1 MASIRIQFTRFS
13 AFYSPLIATVAG
25 RFLEEEGL
33 EGDLSVAEHGVSAL
47 EALLRGD
54 VDLVQSAP
62 SQAFAS
68 AEKREMPPAVH
79 FAQINNTDGFF
90 IAGRKANSNFTPQD
104 LKGKRVIVDHGGQ
117 PLHMFNYACH
127 KVGLKL
133 SDFEAIDAGSADD
146 MVTAFKGGEGDYV
159 HLQGPAPQQLEIE
172 GSGVVVGRLGDW
184 VGPCAFSSL
193 ASRSDWLETN
203 EAVAFMRAFRAA
215 RQWVN
220 QTPALHVA
228 NSEIAY
234 FPGIS
239 VEALTEAIV
248 AYQALGCWSGQVEIV
263 PDEIATSVEVFKIGG
278 AVAGDIDPSFVA
290 VRPPG

>member
-1 MASIRIQFTRFS
+1 MGNIRIQFTRFS

-25 RFLEEEGL
+25 GFLEKEGL

-90 IAGRKANSNFTPQD
+90 IAGRKANSNFTLQD

-159 HLQGPAPQQLEIE
+159 HLQGPAPQQLEIDLT
-172 GSGVVVGRLGDW
+172 GSRQTRL
-184 VGPCAFSSL
+184 
-193 ASRSDWLETN
+193 
-203 EAVAFMRAFRAA
+203 
-215 RQWVN
+215 
-220 QTPALHVA
+220 
-228 NSEIAY
+228 
-234 FPGIS
+234 
-239 VEALTEAIV
+239 
-248 AYQALGCWSGQVEIV
+248 
-263 PDEIATSVEVFKIGG
+263 
-278 AVAGDIDPSFVA
+278 
-290 VRPPG
+290 

>member
-1 MASIRIQFTRFS
+1 MSNVKIQFTRFS

-25 RFLEEEGL
+25 GFLEKEGL
-33 EGDLSVAEHGVSAL
+33 DGDLSVAQHGVSAL
-47 EALLRGD
+47 EALFRGD

-68 AEKREMPPAVH
+68 AEKKEVPPAVH

-90 IAGRKANSNFTPQD
+90 IAGRRPESDFTIQN

-127 KVGLKL
+127 KAGLKL
-133 SDFEAIDAGSADD
+133 SDFDVIDAGSADD
-146 MVTAFKGGEGDYV
+146 MVAAFKGGEGDYV

-172 GSGVVVGRLGDW
+172 RSGVVVGRVGDW
-184 VGPCAFSSL
+184 VGRCAFSSL
-193 ASRSDWLETN
+193 ASRSDWLETDG
-203 EAVAFMRAFRAA
+203 AVGFMRAFRAA

-220 QTPALHVA
+220 QTPALNVA
-228 NSEIAY
+228 NAEISY
-234 FPGIS
+234 FPGVS
-239 VEALTEAIV
+239 LEALTESIA

-263 PDEIATSVEVFKIGG
+263 PNEIAASVEVFRLGG
-278 AVAGDIDPSFVA
+278 AITGDIDPLFVA
-290 VRPPG
+290 VHPPG

>member
-1 MASIRIQFTRFS
+1 
-13 AFYSPLIATVAG
+13 
-25 RFLEEEGL
+25 
-33 EGDLSVAEHGVSAL
+33 
-47 EALLRGD
+47 
-54 VDLVQSAP
+54 
-62 SQAFAS
+62 
-68 AEKREMPPAVH
+68 MPPAVH

-90 IAGRKANSNFTPQD
+90 IAGRKANSNFTLQD

-146 MVTAFKGGEGDYV
+146 MVAAFKGGEGDYV
-159 HLQGPAPQQLEIE
+159 HLQGPAPQQLEFE

-263 PDEIATSVEVFKIGG
+263 SEEIAASVEVFKLGG
-278 AVAGDIDPSFVA
+278 AVAGDVDPSFVA

>member
-25 RFLEEEGL
+25 GFLEKEGL

-90 IAGRKANSNFTPQD
+90 IAGRKANSNFTLQD

-159 HLQGPAPQQLEIE
+159 HLQGPAPQQLEFE

-263 PDEIATSVEVFKIGG
+263 SEEIAASVEVFKLGG
-278 AVAGDIDPSFVA
+278 AVAGDVDPSFVA

>member
-1 MASIRIQFTRFS
+1 M
-13 AFYSPLIATVAG
+13 
-25 RFLEEEGL
+25 
-33 EGDLSVAEHGVSAL
+33 
-47 EALLRGD
+47 LRGD

-68 AEKREMPPAVH
+68 SEKGEMPPAVH

-90 IAGRKANSNFTPQD
+90 IAGRKVNSNFTLQD

-127 KVGLKL
+127 KAGLKL

-146 MVTAFKGGEGDYV
+146 MVAAFKGGEGDYV

-193 ASRSDWLETN
+193 ASRSDWLETD

-220 QTPALHVA
+220 QAPALHVA

-239 VEALTEAIV
+239 VEALTEAID

-263 PDEIATSVEVFKIGG
+263 SDEIAASVEVFRLGG
-278 AVAGDIDPSFVA
+278 AVTGDIDPLFVA

>member
-25 RFLEEEGL
+25 GFLEKEGL

-90 IAGRKANSNFTPQD
+90 IAGRKANSNFTLQD

-172 GSGVVVGRLGDW
+172 GSGVVVGRLGDL
-184 VGPCAFSSL
+184 VGLCAFSSL
-193 ASRSDWLETN
+193 ASRSDWLETD

-263 PDEIATSVEVFKIGG
+263 SEEIAASVEVFKLGG
-278 AVAGDIDPSFVA
+278 AVAGDVDPSFVA

>member
-25 RFLEEEGL
+25 GFLEKEGL

-90 IAGRKANSNFTPQD
+90 IAGRKANSNFTLQD

-159 HLQGPAPQQLEIE
+159 HLQGPAPQQLELE
-172 GSGVVVGRLGDW
+172 GSGVVVGRLGDG

-203 EAVAFMRAFRAA
+203 EAVAFMRAFRVA

-263 PDEIATSVEVFKIGG
+263 SEEIAASVEVFKLGG
-278 AVAGDIDPSFVA
+278 AVAGDVDPSFVA

>member
-25 RFLEEEGL
+25 GFLENEGL
-33 EGDLSVAEHGVSAL
+33 EGTLSVAEHGVSAL

-68 AEKREMPPAVH
+68 DEKGEMPPAVH

-90 IAGRKANSNFTPQD
+90 IAGRKANSNFTLQD

-159 HLQGPAPQQLEIE
+159 HLQGPAPQQLEFE

-263 PDEIATSVEVFKIGG
+263 SEEIAASVEVFKLGG
-278 AVAGDIDPSFVA
+278 AVAGDVDPSFVA

>member
-25 RFLEEEGL
+25 GFLEKEGL

-68 AEKREMPPAVH
+68 AEKGEMPPAVH

-90 IAGRKANSNFTPQD
+90 IAGRKANSNFTLQD

-133 SDFEAIDAGSADD
+133 SDFEAIDAGSAED
-146 MVTAFKGGEGDYV
+146 MVAAFKGGEGDYV

-263 PDEIATSVEVFKIGG
+263 SDEIAASVEVFRLGG
-278 AVAGDIDPSFVA
+278 AVTGDIDPSFVA

>member
-1 MASIRIQFTRFS
+1 MANVRIQFTRFS

-25 RFLEEEGL
+25 GFLAKEGL

-68 AEKREMPPAVH
+68 AEQKEMPPAVH

-90 IAGRKANSNFTPQD
+90 IVGRQPESDFSIEN

-117 PLHMFNYACH
+117 PRHMFNYACH
-127 KVGLKL
+127 KAGLGL

-146 MVTAFKGGEGDYV
+146 MVAAFKGGEGDYV

-172 GSGVVVGRLGDW
+172 GSGVVVGRVGDW

-193 ASRSDWLETN
+193 ASRSDWLETD
-203 EAVAFMRAFRAA
+203 AAIGFIRAFRAA

-220 QTPALHVA
+220 QTPALDVA
-228 NSEIAY
+228 NSEISY
-234 FPGIS
+234 FPDVS
-239 VEALTEAIV
+239 LEALTEAIA

-263 PDEIATSVEVFKIGG
+263 PDEIAVSVEAFRFGG
-278 AVAGDIDPSFVA
+278 AITGDIDPLFVA
-290 VRPPG
+290 VPPPG

>member
-25 RFLEEEGL
+25 GFLEKEGL

-47 EALLRGD
+47 EALLRDD

-68 AEKREMPPAVH
+68 AEKGEMPPAVH

-90 IAGRKANSNFTPQD
+90 IAGRKANSNFTLQD

-159 HLQGPAPQQLEIE
+159 HLQGPAPQQLEFE

-263 PDEIATSVEVFKIGG
+263 SDEIAASVEVFKLGG
-278 AVAGDIDPSFVA
+278 TVAGDVDPSFVA

>member
-25 RFLEEEGL
+25 GFLEKEGL

-68 AEKREMPPAVH
+68 SEKGEMPSAVH

-90 IAGRKANSNFTPQD
+90 IAGRKVNSNFTLQD

-133 SDFEAIDAGSADD
+133 SDFEAIDAGSAED
-146 MVTAFKGGEGDYV
+146 MVAAFKGGEGDYV
-159 HLQGPAPQQLEIE
+159 HLQGPAPQQLEFE

-263 PDEIATSVEVFKIGG
+263 SEEIAASVEMFKLGG
-278 AVAGDIDPSFVA
+278 AVAGDVDPSFVA

>member
-25 RFLEEEGL
+25 GFLEKEGL

-90 IAGRKANSNFTPQD
+90 IAGRKANSNFTLQD

-146 MVTAFKGGEGDYV
+146 MVTAFKGGDGDYV
-159 HLQGPAPQQLEIE
+159 HLQGPAPQQLEFE

-263 PDEIATSVEVFKIGG
+263 SDEIATSVEVFKLGG
-278 AVAGDIDPSFVA
+278 AVAGDVDPSFVA

>member
-1 MASIRIQFTRFS
+1 M
-13 AFYSPLIATVAG
+13 
-25 RFLEEEGL
+25 
-33 EGDLSVAEHGVSAL
+33 
-47 EALLRGD
+47 LRGD

-90 IAGRKANSNFTPQD
+90 IAGRKANSNFTLQD

-127 KVGLKL
+127 KAGLKL

-146 MVTAFKGGEGDYV
+146 MVAAFKGGEGDYV

-193 ASRSDWLETN
+193 ASRSDWLEKD

-220 QTPALHVA
+220 QAPALHVA

-263 PDEIATSVEVFKIGG
+263 SDEIAASVEVFRLGG
-278 AVAGDIDPSFVA
+278 AVTGDIDPSFVA
-290 VRPPG
+290 VRPPV

>member
-25 RFLEEEGL
+25 GFLEKEGL

-90 IAGRKANSNFTPQD
+90 IAGRKANSNFTLQD

-133 SDFEAIDAGSADD
+133 SDFEAIDAGSAED
-146 MVTAFKGGEGDYV
+146 MVAAFKGGEGDYV
-159 HLQGPAPQQLEIE
+159 HLQGPAPQQLEFE

-263 PDEIATSVEVFKIGG
+263 SEEIAASVEVFKLGG
-278 AVAGDIDPSFVA
+278 AVAGDVDPSFVA

>member
-1 MASIRIQFTRFS
+1 MANIRIQFTRFS

-25 RFLEEEGL
+25 GFLEKEGL
-33 EGDLSVAEHGVSAL
+33 QGDLSVAEHGVSAL

-62 SQAFAS
+62 SQAFVS
-68 AEKREMPPAVH
+68 AENGEMPPAVH

-90 IAGRKANSNFTPQD
+90 IAGRKANSKFTLQD

-146 MVTAFKGGEGDYV
+146 MVAAFKGGEGDYV

-184 VGPCAFSSL
+184 IGPCAFSSL
-193 ASRSDWLETN
+193 ASRSDWLKTDK
-203 EAVAFMRAFRAA
+203 AVAFMRAFRAA

-220 QTPALHVA
+220 RTPALRVA
-228 NSEIAY
+228 NSEMPY
-234 FPGIS
+234 FSGIS

-263 PDEIATSVEVFKIGG
+263 SDEIAASVEVFRLGG
-278 AVAGDIDPSFVA
+278 AVAGDINPSFVA

>member
-25 RFLEEEGL
+25 GFLEKEGL

-90 IAGRKANSNFTPQD
+90 IAGRKANSNFTLQD

-146 MVTAFKGGEGDYV
+146 MVAAFKGGEGDYV
-159 HLQGPAPQQLEIE
+159 HLQGPAPQQLEFE

-228 NSEIAY
+228 NSEIACLLY
-234 FPGIS
+234 
-239 VEALTEAIV
+239 
-248 AYQALGCWSGQVEIV
+248 
-263 PDEIATSVEVFKIGG
+263 TS
-278 AVAGDIDPSFVA
+278 PSP
-290 VRPPG
+290 RDS

>member
-25 RFLEEEGL
+25 GFLEKEGL

-68 AEKREMPPAVH
+68 AEKRETPPAVH

-90 IAGRKANSNFTPQD
+90 IAGRKANSNFTLQD

-133 SDFEAIDAGSADD
+133 SDFEAIDAGSADE

-159 HLQGPAPQQLEIE
+159 HLQGPAPQQLEFE

-193 ASRSDWLETN
+193 ASRSDWLETD

-263 PDEIATSVEVFKIGG
+263 SEEIAASVEVFKLGG
-278 AVAGDIDPSFVA
+278 AVAGDVDPSFVA

>member
-25 RFLEEEGL
+25 RFLEKEGL

-90 IAGRKANSNFTPQD
+90 IAGRKANSNFTLQD

-146 MVTAFKGGEGDYV
+146 IVAAFKGGEGDYV
-159 HLQGPAPQQLEIE
+159 HLQGPAPQQLEFE

-193 ASRSDWLETN
+193 ASRSDWLETD

-263 PDEIATSVEVFKIGG
+263 SDEIATSVEVFKLGG
-278 AVAGDIDPSFVA
+278 AVAGDVDPSFVA

>member
-25 RFLEEEGL
+25 GFLEKEGL

-90 IAGRKANSNFTPQD
+90 IAGRKANSNFTLQD

-146 MVTAFKGGEGDYV
+146 MVTAFKRGEGDYV

-248 AYQALGCWSGQVEIV
+248 AYQALGCWAGQVEIV
-263 PDEIATSVEVFKIGG
+263 SDEIAASVKVFKLGG
-278 AVAGDIDPSFVA
+278 AVAGDVDPSFVA